1 MRFVAYVAAACLL
14 LGASVSFA
22 GTGPDQWPAA
32 AKEGP
37 VLVQLVD
44 GREVEAVGPVTGDDR
59 MLIFRL
65 TDNTLVSMKTSSV
78 ARITAVRVPRPALPQ
93 SATRTH
99 VAPIAD
105 RAGSP
110 RTFKNT
116 DLPEP
121 LESQSAPPADEPTAV
136 TDPES
141 QATEE
146 PAGLVDR
153 NGHNEKWWRDRV
165 SGLNAELA
173 ATESEIE
180 RLESDVRK
188 AKVRVGGKL
197 PDAGSGER
205 SLNDV
210 LVELEV
216 ARTRRNGL
224 KAEIDGLSEEVRRAG
239 AMPGWLR

>member
-1 MRFVAYVAAACLL
+1 MRFVAYVAAACLF

-32 AKEGP
+32 ATEGP
-37 VLVQLVD
+37 ILVQLED
-44 GREVEAVGPVTGDDR
+44 GRAIQAVGPVTGDDR
-59 MLIFRL
+59 VLVFRL

-78 ARITAVRVPRPALPQ
+78 ARITAVRVPRPALPR

-99 VAPIAD
+99 AAPVAARP
-105 RAGSP
+105 GSP

-121 LESQSAPPADEPTAV
+121 LEPQSAPSDVKPPADPETEP
-136 TDPES
+136 P
-141 QATEE
+141 ATEQPTE
-146 PAGLVDR
+146 PVDR
-153 NGHNEKWWRDRV
+153 NGHNEKWWRDRL
-165 SGLNAELA
+165 SGLNAELV
-173 ATESEIE
+173 ATEAEIQ

-197 PDAGSGER
+197 PDTGSGER

-210 LVELEV
+210 VVELEV

-224 KAEIDGLSEEVRRAG
+224 QAEIDGLSDEARRAG